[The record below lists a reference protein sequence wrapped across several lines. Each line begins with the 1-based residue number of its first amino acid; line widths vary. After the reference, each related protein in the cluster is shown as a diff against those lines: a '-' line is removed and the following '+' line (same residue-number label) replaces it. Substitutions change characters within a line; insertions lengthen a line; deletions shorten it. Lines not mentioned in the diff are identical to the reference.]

1 MWEEGTLDT
10 HKLADGNVV
19 REGAVLG
26 QPLYSLHPHPL
37 VSVTLGSRRHLAQ
50 MASEELPH
58 CKVPTFHLIFKKYL
72 YERYLK
78 TM

>member
-1 MWEEGTLDT
+1 MGKEKVLS
-10 HKLADGNVV
+10 LA
-19 REGAVLG
+19 
-26 QPLYSLHPHPL
+26 SLRIPSTPDSL

-58 CKVPTFHLIFKKYL
+58 CKVPTFHLVFKKYL
-72 YERYLK
+72 DERYLK